1 MMDQAA
7 HQELTIDNCQFLTIV
22 DRYSPYGTKEDAM
35 TDQEMLDLGRAVIR
49 AEGDAIMAVA
59 AQVGPSFVV
68 AVQLVSG
75 CTGAI
80 MATGSGT
87 SGTIARRLAH
97 LLATCGM
104 HAFFVHPADAL
115 HGPSAAV
122 APGDV
127 LIALSKAGKS
137 AEIND
142 FARVTRARGGK
153 VISLTWKPDSELGAL
168 SDVVLALPNTVAAE
182 GEGVLPFGSTLAAG
196 ALCDALCLAAKKLRG
211 FDLAT
216 LAQTHPS
223 GATAE
228 LVRK

>member
-1 MMDQAA
+1 M
-7 HQELTIDNCQFLTIV
+7 
-22 DRYSPYGTKEDAM
+22 AM
-35 TDQEMLDLGRAVIR
+35 
-49 AEGDAIMAVA
+49 AE
-59 AQVGPSFVV
+59 QVGPSFVA
-68 AVQLVSG
+68 AVQLVSES
-75 CTGAI
+75 TGVI
-80 MATGSGT
+80 MTTGSGT

-115 HGPSAAV
+115 HGPSASV
-122 APGDV
+122 ASGDV

-137 AEIND
+137 AEINN
-142 FARVTRARGGK
+142 FARVARERGGK

-168 SDVVLALPNTVAAE
+168 SDVVLAQPNAVDAE

-196 ALCDALCLAAKKLRG
+196 ALCDALCLAAKNLRG
-211 FDLAT
+211 FDLGT
-216 LAQTHPS
+216 LTQTHPS

>member
-1 MMDQAA
+1 
-7 HQELTIDNCQFLTIV
+7 
-22 DRYSPYGTKEDAM
+22 M
-35 TDQEMLDLGRAVIR
+35 TDQELLDISRTLIR
-49 AEGDAIMAVA
+49 AESAALTAMADQLDASFIA
-59 AQVGPSFVV
+59 A
-68 AVQLVSG
+68 AHLISG

-80 MATGSGT
+80 MTAGSGT

-122 APGDV
+122 VPGDV
-127 LIALSKAGKS
+127 LIVLSKAGKS
-137 AEIND
+137 AEINN
-142 FARVTRARGGK
+142 FARVARARGGK
-153 VISLTWKPDSELGAL
+153 VISLTWKPDAELGAL
-168 SDVVLALPNTVAAE
+168 SDIVLVQPNAVDAE

-196 ALCDALCLAAKKLRG
+196 ALCDALCLAAKNLRG

-216 LAQTHPS
+216 LTQTHPS

>member
-1 MMDQAA
+1 
-7 HQELTIDNCQFLTIV
+7 
-22 DRYSPYGTKEDAM
+22 M
-35 TDQEMLDLGRAVIR
+35 TDQEMLELGRSLVR
-49 AEGDAIMAVA
+49 AEAEAVA
-59 AQVGPSFVV
+59 SVAELLDQNFVAAAHLV
-68 AVQLVSG
+68 AG
-75 CTGAI
+75 CPGAI
-80 MATGSGT
+80 LTTGSGT

-104 HAFFVHPADAL
+104 HAFFAHPADAL

-137 AEIND
+137 AEINH
-142 FARVTRARGGK
+142 FARVTSERGGK

-168 SDVVLALPNTVAAE
+168 SDVVLTLPSAVDAE
-182 GEGVLPFGSTLAAG
+182 GEGVLPFGSTLTAG
-196 ALCDALCLAAKKLRG
+196 ALCDALCLAAKGLRG

-216 LAQTHPS
+216 LTQTHPS

-228 LVRK
+228 LVKK

>member
-1 MMDQAA
+1 
-7 HQELTIDNCQFLTIV
+7 
-22 DRYSPYGTKEDAM
+22 M
-35 TDQEMLDLGRAVIR
+35 T
-49 AEGDAIMAVA
+49 
-59 AQVGPSFVV
+59 
-68 AVQLVSG
+68 
-75 CTGAI
+75 
-80 MATGSGT
+80 TGSGT

-142 FARVTRARGGK
+142 FARVARARGGK

-168 SDVVLALPNTVAAE
+168 SDVVLVLPNAWPPRARACCLSAARW
-182 GEGVLPFGSTLAAG
+182 PPARCATRFAWPPRTCAASTW
-196 ALCDALCLAAKKLRG
+196 R
-211 FDLAT
+211 
-216 LAQTHPS
+216 P
-223 GATAE
+223 
-228 LVRK
+228 

>member
-1 MMDQAA
+1 M
-7 HQELTIDNCQFLTIV
+7 
-22 DRYSPYGTKEDAM
+22 
-35 TDQEMLDLGRAVIR
+35 R
-49 AEGDAIMAVA
+49 AEAAAIEAVA
-59 AQVGPSFVV
+59 EQLDPAFVAAARLV
-68 AVQLVSG
+68 AG
-75 CTGAI
+75 CPGVILT
-80 MATGSGT
+80 TGSGT

-137 AEIND
+137 AEINH
-142 FARVTRARGGK
+142 FARVARQRGGQ
-153 VISLTWKPDSELGAL
+153 VISLTWKPDSELAEL
-168 SDVVLALPNTVAAE
+168 SDVVLVQPNAVEAE

-196 ALCDALCLAAKKLRG
+196 ALCDALCLAVKTMRG

-216 LAQTHPS
+216 LTQTHPS

-228 LVRK
+228 LVKK

>member
-1 MMDQAA
+1 MNTQP
-7 HQELTIDNCQFLTIV
+7 IV
-22 DRYSPYGTKEDAM
+22 DTAKTLLHAEA
-35 TDQEMLDLGRAVIR
+35 RAI
-49 AEGDAIMAVA
+49 DAVA
-59 AQVGPSFVV
+59 DQLGDDFIA
-68 AVQLVSG
+68 AVQLLAECPGV
-75 CTGAI
+75 I
-80 MATGSGT
+80 MTAGSGT

-122 APGDV
+122 TPGDV

-137 AEIND
+137 AEINH
-142 FARVTRARGGK
+142 FARVTRERGGK
-153 VISLTWKPDSELGAL
+153 VISLTWKPESELGAL
-168 SDVVLALPNTVAAE
+168 SDIVLALPAAVDAE

-196 ALCDALCLAAKKLRG
+196 ALCDALCLAAKNLRG

-216 LAQTHPS
+216 LTQTHPS

-228 LVRK
+228 LVRR

>member
-1 MMDQAA
+1 MNTQPILDTTRTLLHAEA
-7 HQELTIDNCQFLTIV
+7 RAID
-22 DRYSPYGTKEDAM
+22 
-35 TDQEMLDLGRAVIR
+35 
-49 AEGDAIMAVA
+49 AVA
-59 AQVGPSFVV
+59 DRLGADFV
-68 AVQLVSG
+68 AAAQLVAG
-75 CTGAI
+75 CPGVI
-80 MATGSGT
+80 MTTGSGT

-137 AEIND
+137 AEINH
-142 FARVTRARGGK
+142 FVRVTRERGGK
-153 VISLTWKPDSELGAL
+153 VISLTWKPDSELGGL
-168 SDVVLALPNTVAAE
+168 SDSVLTLPAAVDAE

-196 ALCDALCLAAKKLRG
+196 ALCDALCLAVKNLRG

-216 LAQTHPS
+216 LTQTHPS

-228 LVRK
+228 LVRR

>member
-1 MMDQAA
+1 
-7 HQELTIDNCQFLTIV
+7 
-22 DRYSPYGTKEDAM
+22 
-35 TDQEMLDLGRAVIR
+35 
-49 AEGDAIMAVA
+49 
-59 AQVGPSFVV
+59 
-68 AVQLVSG
+68 
-75 CTGAI
+75 

-137 AEIND
+137 AEINN
-142 FARVTRARGGK
+142 FARVARERGGK

-196 ALCDALCLAAKKLRG
+196 ALCDALCLAAKNLRG

-216 LAQTHPS
+216 LAQTHPA